1 MGTIFVPKN
10 FFLKSYMRGSKYRN
24 WYIYCIMVISKVVN
38 DTEIVS
44 KMDIAK
50 EDMDSEKKFWCTKM
64 RFFVSKKCPKKLVVQ
79 STEIDTFIVPK

>member
-1 MGTIFVPKN
+1 
-10 FFLKSYMRGSKYRN
+10 
-24 WYIYCIMVISKVVN
+24 MVIIKSMN

-44 KMDIAK
+44 KMEVAK

-64 RFFVSKKCPKKLVVQ
+64 PFFVSKKVPKKLVVQ